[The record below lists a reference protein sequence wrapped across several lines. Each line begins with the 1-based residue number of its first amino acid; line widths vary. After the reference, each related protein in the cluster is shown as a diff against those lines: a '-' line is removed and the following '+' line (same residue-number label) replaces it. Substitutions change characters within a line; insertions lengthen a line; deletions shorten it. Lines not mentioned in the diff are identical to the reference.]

1 MPVPTP
7 DAAAV
12 VEPTVIP
19 MLSYQDGV
27 TAMDWLIEA
36 FGFAEV
42 ERWLDDDGHLSHGE
56 LAVGGG
62 RVMVSELAS
71 YEGPAAHRKH
81 CTAADAWLSTPWV
94 IDGVLV
100 HVSDVDAHYVRA
112 RAAGAGLLS
121 GIEEAPYGRLYRAE
135 DVEGH
140 RWMFLQ
146 P

>member
-1 MPVPTP
+1 MPEPK
-7 DAAAV
+7 AAPLPA
-12 VEPTVIP
+12 VIP

-36 FGFAEV
+36 FGFTEA

-56 LAVGGG
+56 LDAGGG
-62 RVMVSELAS
+62 RVMLSELAS
-71 YEGPAAHRKH
+71 YEGPSAHRKH

-100 HVSDVDAHYVRA
+100 HVSDVDAHFARA

-121 GIEEAPYGRLYRAE
+121 EVEDAPYGRLYRAE

>member
-1 MPVPTP
+1 MSQPT
-7 DAAAV
+7 AAA
-12 VEPTVIP
+12 EPAVIP

-27 TAMDWLIEA
+27 TAMDWLTEA
-36 FGFAEV
+36 

-56 LAVGGG
+56 LDAGGG
-62 RVMVSELAS
+62 RVMLSELAS
-71 YEGPAAHRKH
+71 YEGPAAHRRH

-100 HVSDVDAHYVRA
+100 RVADIDAHFARA
-112 RAAGAGLLS
+112 QAAGAGLLS
-121 GIEEAPYGRLYRAE
+121 EIEEAPYGRLYRAE

>member
-1 MPVPTP
+1 MSEPT
-7 DAAAV
+7 AAAV
-12 VEPTVIP
+12 PAVIP

-36 FGFAEV
+36 FGFTEA

-56 LAVGGG
+56 LDAGGG
-62 RVMVSELAS
+62 RVMLSELAS
-71 YEGPAAHRKH
+71 YVGPAAHRKH

-100 HVSDVDAHYVRA
+100 RVADIDAHFARA
-112 RAAGAGLLS
+112 QAAGAGLLS
-121 GIEEAPYGRLYRAE
+121 EIEAAPYGRLYRAE

>member
-1 MPVPTP
+1 MSEPT
-7 DAAAV
+7 AAAV
-12 VEPTVIP
+12 PAVIP

-36 FGFAEV
+36 FGFTEA

-56 LAVGGG
+56 LDAGGG
-62 RVMVSELAS
+62 RVMLSELAS

-100 HVSDVDAHYVRA
+100 HVADIDAHFARA
-112 RAAGAGLLS
+112 QAAGAGLLS
-121 GIEEAPYGRLYRAE
+121 QLEEAPDGRLDRAE
-135 DVEGH
+135 DVAGH
-140 RWMFLQ
+140 RGMFLQ
-146 P
+146 S

>member
-1 MPVPTP
+1 MPAP
-7 DAAAV
+7 A
-12 VEPTVIP
+12 VIP
-19 MLSYQDGV
+19 MLSYQDGAA
-27 TAMDWLIEA
+27 AMDWLIEA
-36 FGFAEV
+36 FGFTEA

-56 LAVGGG
+56 LDAGGG
-62 RVMVSELAS
+62 RVMLSELAS
-71 YEGPAAHRKH
+71 YEGPAVHRTH

-100 HVSDVDAHYVRA
+100 HVSDVEAHFARA

-121 GIEEAPYGRLYRAE
+121 EIEEAPYGRLYRAE

-146 P
+146 PDTRRP

>member
-1 MPVPTP
+1 MSEPTP
-7 DAAAV
+7 VA
-12 VEPTVIP
+12 EPAVIP

-36 FGFAEV
+36 FGFTEA

-56 LAVGGG
+56 LDAGGG
-62 RVMVSELAS
+62 RLMLSELAS
-71 YEGPAAHRKH
+71 YEGPTVHRKH

-100 HVSDVDAHYVRA
+100 RVADIDAHFARA
-112 RAAGAGLLS
+112 QAAGAGLLS
-121 GIEEAPYGRLYRAE
+121 EIEEAPYGRLYRAE

-146 P
+146 S